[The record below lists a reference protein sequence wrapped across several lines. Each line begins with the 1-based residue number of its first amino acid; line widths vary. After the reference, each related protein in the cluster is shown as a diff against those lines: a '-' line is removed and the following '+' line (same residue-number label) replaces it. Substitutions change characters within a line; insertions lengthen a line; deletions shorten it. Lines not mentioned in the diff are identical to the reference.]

1 MGSLII
7 TFINI
12 DISKLL
18 QGDQMCTNSCVV
30 TQHKQ
35 NYGCVAT
42 QFRTHPVN
50 LRKGLKL
57 DLKGIV

>member
-7 TFINI
+7 TLRLIFQTITRMI
-12 DISKLL
+12 KMS
-18 QGDQMCTNSCVV
+18 TNSCVV

-57 DLKGIV
+57 DLKGII